1 VQAQQTIS
9 TYDDRGD
16 MTGRCD
22 LWWRN
27 TPDDPNHHIGLIGRF
42 HADDGNSAQRLL
54 ENAASRLKAEGC
66 TLALGPMDGDSWHSY
81 RATTWSGTRPEFVM
95 EPPVEET
102 LAGYFTAA
110 GFNLHSRYISAE
122 MDVDGAL
129 VSKRY
134 KLLGWILGRR
144 FRMRHLDPNDYDAEM
159 ARIHRFCCSAFAG
172 NHLYTPIDT
181 GEFRELYA
189 PMKEHLDPEFVF
201 IVEKAEQIVGLLFA
215 MPDLNQQAR
224 GEAIDTLI
232 FKTLAVAPEMRGRGI
247 AFLLMYSGFRA
258 AKAAGYRKIIHALM
272 YRDNRS
278 RDFSGRNRIDIMRE
292 YGLFSRAL

>member
-1 VQAQQTIS
+1 
-9 TYDDRGD
+9 

-172 NHLYTPIDT
+172 NHLY
-181 GEFRELYA
+181 
-189 PMKEHLDPEFVF
+189 
-201 IVEKAEQIVGLLFA
+201 KAEQIVGLLFA